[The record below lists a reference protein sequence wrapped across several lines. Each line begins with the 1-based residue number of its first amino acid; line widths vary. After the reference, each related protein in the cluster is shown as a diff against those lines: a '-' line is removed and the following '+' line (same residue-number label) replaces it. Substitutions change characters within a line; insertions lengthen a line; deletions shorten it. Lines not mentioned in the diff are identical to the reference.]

1 LCRGAGFLAV
11 SPVVRAW
18 RDLAFSNGHRR
29 AVAPDWSQLMMN
41 LIASLFVLHSAEE
54 VFSMALWLSGIGHFC
69 VLIASFQVPAR
80 LGWKEDLQNLTS
92 FNRKLMWVHGGFA
105 VLTIIAFGTLMLVL
119 HAEMLRGD
127 RAALGLALFIGVY
140 WAVRI
145 AVDFLY
151 YDHKD
156 WPLGL
161 GFVLGHILLTSL
173 FAFLAVT
180 NLGLVIWKVWAR

>member
-1 LCRGAGFLAV
+1 MLNTIV
-11 SPVVRAW
+11 
-18 RDLAFSNGHRR
+18 
-29 AVAPDWSQLMMN
+29 
-41 LIASLFVLHSAEE
+41 SLFVPQNTEGA
-54 VFSMALWLSGIGHFC
+54 FSVAIWLAGIGHFC

-80 LGWKEDLQNLTS
+80 LGWKEDLQKLTS

-105 VLTIIAFGTLMLVL
+105 VLTIIAFGTLTLAL

-140 WAVRI
+140 WALRI

-156 WPLGL
+156 WPRGR
-161 GFVLGHILLTSL
+161 GFVVGHILLTAL
-173 FAFLAVT
+173 FAFLTAT
-180 NLGLVIWKVWAR
+180 NLGLVYWKSFVH